1 MSAVARANDLPRARN
16 ARAWASV
23 VVGILAVG
31 VCPLA
36 IASSELFDEVTLVQ
50 SCASAIAAAVLGLV
64 AIVLARR
71 GTETVQRTL
80 GRSGGGGAAR
90 TGKAL
95 GVLALWIA
103 ATVGLAVGFYWLLT
117 LFAD

>member
-1 MSAVARANDLPRARN
+1 MR
-16 ARAWASV
+16 
-23 VVGILAVG
+23 VGDRGRRCSGSSRSSSPG
-31 VCPLA
+31 V
-36 IASSELFDEVTLVQ
+36 
-50 SCASAIAAAVLGLV
+50 
-64 AIVLARR
+64 

-90 TGKAL
+90 AGRVL
-95 GVLALWIA
+95 GVVALWIA